1 MTSLFSSGSQI
12 ETKKNIQKTN
22 NSIDTGVDTYIEP
35 NTNVITTN
43 TDDVTE
49 CAQSFKEL
57 GLCEW
62 ICHSTKAMGY
72 KHPTPIQTQCIPA
85 ILNGRDVIGCAE
97 TGSGKTA
104 TFALPILQ
112 CLSEDPYG
120 IYCLTL
126 TPTRELAM
134 QISEQFNAFGSQFN
148 IRTCLII
155 GGGNILAQRLE
166 LSKLPHIVIATPG
179 RLRHH
184 IESASPPKLNKCKY
198 LVLDEADRLLCS
210 GFTSEL
216 NMIIACLPK
225 DRQTLIF
232 SATMTNTLDEI
243 EKLSMKN
250 ALRFNLNLKQKL
262 PTQIVQEYL
271 FVPVQVKLTYL
282 VCVLTYLLYPDKAND
297 MLRSGSKKKQKLEL
311 KKQIKN
317 NENDKKRKRNDI
329 NTNNGDN
336 GDSGL
341 SSVVQ
346 TIIDTDYPQMSMAM
360 QSKHN
365 TFLTTTNTTTATS
378 GIKSNII
385 IFVNSCKK
393 CEEVSQMLNELGFNS
408 VCLHSIMSQDNRIA
422 SLHRFKSYT
431 AKILVATDVASRGL
445 DIPNVDLIINMDL
458 PVVVSNYIHRIG
470 RTGRAGKFGKSI
482 SLISPYEVDI
492 IHEIEEYTTIQMVL
506 SDLEVAS
513 DEKILIPYL
522 NPVAK
527 SMRTIQLKLLESGFD
542 EKVQLHSQ
550 RKKEQNKTNKNKNNK
565 LNEF

>member
-1 MTSLFSSGSQI
+1 MTSLFSGGNNQI
-12 ETKKNIQKTN
+12 ETKKNIQKTVEKEHRKE
-22 NSIDTGVDTYIEP
+22 TVC
-35 NTNVITTN
+35 TTN
-43 TDDVTE
+43 TDIEE

-62 ICHSTKAMGY
+62 ICNSTKAMGY
-72 KHPTPIQTQCIPA
+72 KRPTPIQSQCIPA

-112 CLSEDPYG
+112 NLSEDPYG

-134 QISEQFNAFGSQFN
+134 QISEQFNAFGAQFN

-198 LVLDEADRLLCS
+198 LVLDEADRLLCP

-216 NMIIACLPK
+216 NMIMSCLPK

-232 SATMTNTLDEI
+232 SATMTSTLDEI
-243 EKLSMKN
+243 EQLSMKN
-250 ALRFNLNLKQKL
+250 ALRFNLNLQQKL
-262 PTQIVQEYL
+262 PTQITQEYI
-271 FVPVQVKLTYL
+271 FVPAQVKLTYL
-282 VCVLTYLLYPDKAND
+282 VCMLTYLLFPEKANE

-311 KKQIKN
+311 KQKLKDQSKI
-317 NENDKKRKRNDI
+317 KKRKHTDI
-329 NTNNGDN
+329 NEPDN
-336 GDSGL
+336 GL
-341 SSVVQ
+341 SAAVQ
-346 TIIDTDYPQMSMAM
+346 SILEEEYPQM
-360 QSKHN
+360 QIETKP
-365 TFLTTTNTTTATS
+365 TNS
-378 GIKSNII
+378 FVNSSSVKSNII

-393 CEEVSQMLNELGFNS
+393 CEEVCQMLVELGFKG
-408 VCLHSIMSQDNRIA
+408 VALHSIMSQDNRIA
-422 SLHRFKSYT
+422 SLQKFKSYA

-445 DIPNVDLIINMDL
+445 DIPNVDLVINMDL
-458 PVVVSNYIHRIG
+458 PVVVSDYIHRIG

-492 IHEIEEYTTIQMVL
+492 VHKIEEHTAVQMNK

-527 SMRTIQLKLLESGFD
+527 AMRTIQLQLLESGFD
-542 EKVQLHSQ
+542 EKVLIHTQ
-550 RKKEQNKTNKNKNNK
+550 RKREQNQTNRLKKK
-565 LNEF
+565 RLDAI